1 METTLDINDEAQTVR
16 PADAARP
23 RYRLPDLSVG
33 DPGSRDP
40 LEAHS
45 WQDMRELIYGGTP
58 GSSVGRS
65 PRANPRAPS
74 A

>member
-23 RYRLPDLSVG
+23 RYRLPDLSAG
-33 DPGSRDP
+33 DPGRDP
-40 LEAHS
+40 LEAYS
-45 WQDMRELIYGGTP
+45 WQDMRELIYSGTP
-58 GSSVGRS
+58 GSSEGQF
-65 PRANPRAPS
+65 PWANPRSPS